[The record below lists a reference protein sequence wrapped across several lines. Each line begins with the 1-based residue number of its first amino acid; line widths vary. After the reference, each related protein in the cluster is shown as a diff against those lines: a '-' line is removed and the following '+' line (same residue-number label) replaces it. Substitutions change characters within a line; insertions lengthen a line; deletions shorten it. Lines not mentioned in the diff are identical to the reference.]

1 MRYHVTMLCGG
12 QSMMLTPSE
21 TTAVDLKRAAGIL
34 GESVLRSSED
44 LVEFMFRGI
53 KITAYANGSLMFYH
67 FIDLEKAT
75 EYADEVLAK
84 ITSG

>member
-21 TTAVDLKRAAGIL
+21 TTAVDLRNAADIL
-34 GESVLRSSED
+34 GDSVLRSSED
-44 LVEFMFRGI
+44 MVEFMFREV

-67 FIDLEKAT
+67 FTDLDSANA
-75 EYADEVLAK
+75 YSDEILHM
-84 ITSG
+84 IS